1 MNPHEKIE
9 QIKSLDPKAA
19 DVSQQHGLCRFEPG
33 EDALLRRA
41 KEEKVTESL
50 HARHGHSEID
60 GLVPAEQVDHD
71 GEYIGTK
78 REGAVELH
86 CIVWREGGQWRRLS
100 DWSEQMPQSARRPA
114 EVLFTKEPLPRP
126 GL

>member
-1 MNPHEKIE
+1 MNPQVKIE
-9 QIKSLDPKAA
+9 QIRSLDPNAA
-19 DVSQQHGLCRFEPG
+19 DVCQQLGACRLEPG
-33 EDALLRRA
+33 EDPLVRRA
-41 KEEKVTESL
+41 KEEKVTESF
-50 HARHGHSEID
+50 HARHGHSDID
-60 GLVPAEQVDHD
+60 GFVPAQPVEHD

-114 EVLFTKEPLPRP
+114 EVRFIRRPLPQP
-126 GL
+126 GV